1 MNQKFSFTENSEF
14 DRIWQVRNRTE
25 KLFYRV
31 TIKTN
36 MQHKALSSVAKAIKT
51 ITVRFGKKI
60 N

>member
-31 TIKTN
+31 TIKIN
-36 MQHKALSSVAKAIKT
+36 MQHKALSSVAKAIKMIT
-51 ITVRFGKKI
+51 IY
-60 N
+60 